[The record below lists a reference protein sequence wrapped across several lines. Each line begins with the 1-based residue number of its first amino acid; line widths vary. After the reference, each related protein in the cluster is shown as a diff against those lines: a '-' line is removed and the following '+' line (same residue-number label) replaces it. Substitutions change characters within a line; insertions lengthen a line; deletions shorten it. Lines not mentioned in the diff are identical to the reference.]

1 MRISDLMKR
10 YALFMPLILI
20 SLNSTI
26 RAAVIDDS
34 IPPGKNF
41 DKAAFR
47 FWYPEDYKTIN
58 GIIVLMPGSNGDGR
72 DLVNDESW
80 QILARKHGFA
90 LLGCYFTDTPH
101 EDMEIELYANAKE
114 GSGQALLTAIS
125 HFAEKSGFPEA
136 AVAPLVL
143 WGHSAGGQF
152 NYEFV
157 CWKPERVI
165 AFVVNKGGIYFT
177 ALAPK
182 TARNVPGLI
191 FTGENDYP
199 PRKDILK
206 GIYSLNRRVGALW
219 VFAEEPKTGHEIGH
233 TQKLAGIF
241 FDEVIP
247 LRMQKISSGSGIS
260 DSLQSLSINQGYAGD
275 IKSGKFI
282 GMTDDLSNYFAISW
296 LPTLKFAQAWQ
307 SFSRNKPF

>member
-1 MRISDLMKR
+1 MKR
-10 YALFMPLILI
+10 SVLLLTMILI
-20 SLNSTI
+20 GYAMTI
-26 RAAVIDDS
+26 RAAILNDS
-34 IPPGKNF
+34 VPPGNNF
-41 DKAAFR
+41 DNAAFR
-47 FWYPEDYKTIN
+47 LWYPDELKTIS

-80 QILARKHGFA
+80 QILAKKHGFA
-90 LLGCYFTDTPH
+90 LLGCYFTDREH
-101 EDMEIELYANAKE
+101 EDMDVEFYANAKE
-114 GSGQALLTAIS
+114 GSGQALLTALS
-125 HFAEKSGFPEA
+125 HFAEMSGFPEMA
-136 AVAPLVL
+136 DAPLVL

-182 TARNVPGLI
+182 AARNVPGLI
-191 FTGENDYP
+191 FTGEDDFP

-219 VFAEEPKTGHEIGH
+219 VFAEEPKAGHEIGQ

-241 FDEVIP
+241 FNEIIP
-247 LRMQKISSGSGIS
+247 MRMHKKSSESDISNT
-260 DSLQSLSINQGYAGD
+260 LQSLLINQGYAGD

-282 GMTDDLSNYFAISW
+282 GMTDDLSNYFAVSW
-296 LPTLKFAQAWQ
+296 LPTLKFAEAWQ